1 MGSCEE
7 TTQLVSDGLDRE
19 LTTGERLRLRFHLL
33 FCKHCANVERQFSL
47 IRTFMTRLG
56 ERAGEDLDRHA
67 TQSEQ
72 ILFNRRRQCGICR
85 DECETE
91 HRLHPRR

>member
-1 MGSCEE
+1 MGSCKE

-33 FCKHCANVERQFSL
+33 FCKHCANVDRQFSL

-67 TQSEQ
+67 TQAVPGDGRSS
-72 ILFNRRRQCGICR
+72 
-85 DECETE
+85 
-91 HRLHPRR
+91 PRKSPGQGGEN